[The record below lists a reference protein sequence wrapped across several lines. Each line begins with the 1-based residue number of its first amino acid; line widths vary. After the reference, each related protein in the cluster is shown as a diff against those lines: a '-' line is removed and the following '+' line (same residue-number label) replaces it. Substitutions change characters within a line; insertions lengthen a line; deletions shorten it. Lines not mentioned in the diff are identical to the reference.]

1 MLKKKKMKLRIP
13 RTNIENQLLK
23 ERNKSLSEKEIL
35 EGVKLLFQQSDE
47 KDEVLVNRLQN
58 GFPGDHNNF
67 DPDHFES
74 NRIFHLDHIYKIC
87 VDYRLRFLDSKY
99 FKGEIPYEAL
109 IKIKH
114 LEKTHKTSLKGFK
127 IVAPSSL
134 FKLEN
139 ADDPLLF
146 APIGNGYYYLIH
158 KWGNDLHP
166 FRKLIM
172 WPFKTLENFAVL
184 LLFTSFLTALLVPD
198 GLFSPQQSTTEF
210 FMVFFFIFKWFAGL
224 SIFYG
229 FKMGKNFSTEI
240 WNSKYYNA

>member
-1 MLKKKKMKLRIP
+1 MKLRIA

-23 ERNKSLSEKEIL
+23 ARNKSLSGNEIL
-35 EGVKLLFQQSDE
+35 EEVKLLFQKTE
-47 KDEVLVNRLQN
+47 EEDEVLINRLQN
-58 GFPGDHNNF
+58 GDSRDQNNF
-67 DPDHFES
+67 DPDLFEGD
-74 NRIFHLDHIYKIC
+74 RIFHLDQIYKIC
-87 VDYRLRFLDSKY
+87 IDYRLRFLDSKY

-109 IKIKH
+109 IKIKE
-114 LEKTHKTSLKGFK
+114 LEKNHKTNLKGFK

-146 APIGNGYYYLIH
+146 APIGNDYYYLIH
-158 KWGNDLHP
+158 KWGDDLHP

-172 WPFKTLENFAVL
+172 WPFKTLENFVVL
-184 LLFTSFLTALLVPD
+184 LLLSSFLTALLVPD

-229 FKMGKNFSTEI
+229 FKMGKNFNTEI
-240 WNSKYYNA
+240 WNSKFYNA